1 MLTILNNFLFEVT
14 SNFYIL
20 FDSPIF
26 NSILTVSILVL
37 IGFIIL
43 SSGIGG
49 RIIKG
54 ANDATAIGAGIAT
67 IYTAY
72 QTASGGNNN
81 NKDDKKDDKKDN
93 TTTNSSSKVNSFFL
107 FSILSNLET
116 GNSSLNQFA
125 FGIFIISITGLLCFL
140 NISFYLISYYLI
152 QKGNYENKYPRFRKL
167 INYYKNISMFNL
179 TIEIIICFI
188 CLLSLVVSSFF
199 FLFV

>member
-1 MLTILNNFLFEVT
+1 MILL
-14 SNFYIL
+14 
-20 FDSPIF
+20 
-26 NSILTVSILVL
+26 L
-37 IGFIIL
+37 I
-43 SSGIGG
+43 
-49 RIIKG
+49 
-54 ANDATAIGAGIAT
+54 APV
-67 IYTAY
+67 
-72 QTASGGNNN
+72 
-81 NKDDKKDDKKDN
+81 
-93 TTTNSSSKVNSFFL
+93 KVNSFFL

-125 FGIFIISITGLLCFL
+125 FGIFILSITGLLCFL

-199 FLFV
+199 FCLFKYIHLSYYYV

>member
-1 MLTILNNFLFEVT
+1 MIRRMILL
-14 SNFYIL
+14 
-20 FDSPIF
+20 
-26 NSILTVSILVL
+26 L
-37 IGFIIL
+37 I
-43 SSGIGG
+43 
-49 RIIKG
+49 
-54 ANDATAIGAGIAT
+54 APV
-67 IYTAY
+67 
-72 QTASGGNNN
+72 
-81 NKDDKKDDKKDN
+81 
-93 TTTNSSSKVNSFFL
+93 KVNSFFL

-152 QKGNYENKYPRFRKL
+152 QKGNYEDKYPRFRKL